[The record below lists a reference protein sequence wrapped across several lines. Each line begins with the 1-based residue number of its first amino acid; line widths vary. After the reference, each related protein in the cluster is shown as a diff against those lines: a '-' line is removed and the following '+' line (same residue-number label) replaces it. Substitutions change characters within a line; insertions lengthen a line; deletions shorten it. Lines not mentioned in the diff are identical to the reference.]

1 MLCRQRYM
9 KMFNLKIGKKGEE
22 IARKYLENKSYQVL
36 EQNYQTKYSEID
48 LVCQKNEELVFVE
61 VRTKTNE
68 RFGSPEETINK
79 DKINRLIRAA
89 NAYTARR
96 KWSGPYR
103 IDAICIVLDQN
114 SIIKRIEHYNIS

>member
-1 MLCRQRYM
+1 M
-9 KMFNLKIGKKGEE
+9 KKHNLEIGKIGEK
-22 IARKYLENKSYQVL
+22 IAKEYLENKGYQVL

-48 LVCQKNEELVFVE
+48 LICQKNEELVFVE

-68 RFGSPEETINK
+68 RFGSPEETINRN
-79 DKINRLIRAA
+79 KINKLIRAT

-103 IDAICIVLDQN
+103 IDAICIVLSQN